1 MCVLL
6 IAVPFLIFGLVFLF
20 KLFLWI
26 VVGGT
31 ALAIL
36 VGAYRA
42 MTEGGDEDDGT
53 GP

>member
-6 IAVPFLIFGLVFLF
+6 IAIPFLIFGLVFLF

-31 ALAIL
+31 LIALL
-36 VGAYRA
+36 VGAIQA
-42 MTEGGDEDDGT
+42 MIGGDGEDDET